1 MRETENAIGAPMGA
15 EGDVEGL
22 DLTDCA
28 TNCLCGE
35 EMPVDPTE
43 GAGGLTAVD
52 ANNTQAQPVTEEPE
66 GVLIDGGAGP
76 QCEDG
81 CADDADAPDCEA
93 VVTRGCGEPLP
104 GVGCDYDKEDKEAYT
119 TDSKEE
125 SNSIGKVELVLPDD
139 GKSLSYRGSRMFTN
153 YNSNI
158 LQLVAKE
165 DLHIKY
171 YDGSERIEATIP
183 AGTRGGYV
191 SKGFRVVNSWVD
203 CSSIILETSLENSYV
218 LDSTIFGRGYI
229 EDSFVSGCN
238 AENSTS
244 LEIKKSSL
252 VNLRLE
258 GEECLISKSFLND
271 GIVSS
276 SSIHK
281 CCNLRGFE
289 ITRSKVEGVSG
300 VIHFIVDGAGIKN
313 LSEDFMQ
320 ITSVGTANRILCAY
334 KTPRGGVRVS
344 TGCFRG
350 TLEELAIANAQS
362 HLDYHRADDGYL
374 VREKQNVSRIRE
386 WSYKEYDMVIKYIR
400 HHFKLDVNTMTIP
413 TKY

>member
-1 MRETENAIGAPMGA
+1 MRETEIAIGAPMGA

-22 DLTDCA
+22 DLTACA

-35 EMPVDPTE
+35 EIPVDPTE

-52 ANNTQAQPVTEEPE
+52 ANSTQSRPASEPV
-66 GVLIDGGAGP
+66 VDLIDGGAGP

-81 CADDADAPDCEA
+81 CADDADAHYCEA
-93 VVTRGCGEPLP
+93 AVTRGCGEPLP
-104 GVGCDYDKEDKEAYT
+104 GVGYDCEKEDKEAYT
-119 TDSKEE
+119 TDSKKE
-125 SNSIGKVELVLPDD
+125 SNSIGKVELVLPDE
-139 GKSLSYRGSRMFTN
+139 GNTLSYHGSRMFTK
-153 YNSNI
+153 YKSNL
-158 LQLVAKE
+158 LQLLAKE

-171 YDGSERIEATIP
+171 YDGSERRETIVP

-191 SKGFRVVNSWVD
+191 SKDFRVVNSWVD

-218 LDSTIFGRGYI
+218 VDSTIFGRGYI
-229 EDSFVSGCN
+229 EDSFVAGCR
-238 AENSTS
+238 AENCSC

-271 GIVSS
+271 GTVSS

-289 ITRSKVEGVSG
+289 IARSKVEGVSG
-300 VIHFIVDGAGIKN
+300 VNHFIVDGAGIKN

-374 VREKQNVSRIRE
+374 VREKQNVIRIRE
-386 WSYKEYDMVIKYIR
+386 WSYKEYDMAIKYIR

>member
-1 MRETENAIGAPMGA
+1 MRETEIAIGAPMGA
-15 EGDVEGL
+15 EGDVEGR

-52 ANNTQAQPVTEEPE
+52 ANNTQAQPVTEEQE
-66 GVLIDGGAGP
+66 GVLIDGGAVP
-76 QCEDG
+76 QCEDE
-81 CADDADAPDCEA
+81 CPDDRDDSDCEA
-93 VVTRGCGEPLP
+93 VITEGCGEPLP
-104 GVGCDYDKEDKEAYT
+104 GVGCDYEKEDKEAYT
-119 TDSKEE
+119 TDSK

-139 GKSLSYRGSRMFTN
+139 GNALSYRGSRMFTN

-171 YDGSERIEATIP
+171 YDGSEMKETTVP

-229 EDSFVSGCN
+229 EDSFVAGCL
-238 AENSTS
+238 AENCSC

-252 VNLRLE
+252 VELRLE
-258 GEECLISKSFLND
+258 GEECLISKSFLD
-271 GIVSS
+271 GGTISS

-281 CCNLRGFE
+281 CRNLNGFE
-289 ITRSKVEGVSG
+289 ITHSKVEGVSG
-300 VIHFIVDGAGIKN
+300 VSHFVVDGAGIKN
-313 LSEDFMQ
+313 LDEDFLQ
-320 ITSVGTANRILCAY
+320 ITSVGTSNRFLCAY

-362 HLDYHRADDGYL
+362 HLSYHRADDGYL
-374 VREKQNVSRIRE
+374 VRGRQNVSRLNE
-386 WSYKEYDMVIKYIR
+386 WCYKEYDMVIKYIR